1 MTNLRNYVNLTV
13 TRVPPLDLDG
23 VKLSQLGQG
32 AGMHASRRFH
42 APIAL
47 RARGCVQPA
56 EYPSATAEEAVLAAF
71 HIMNQFDIPYGTVR
85 DESGKET
92 VTESTQWTTVSDMKN
107 MRFYFKTYGNQN
119 IHMVDL
125 AKAFAAAKGQVRI
138 VKMGTEQPIEDLST
152 DFMSGKQ
159 AAGAGQ

>member
-1 MTNLRNYVNLTV
+1 M
-13 TRVPPLDLDG
+13 
-23 VKLSQLGQG
+23 
-32 AGMHASRRFH
+32 
-42 APIAL
+42 
-47 RARGCVQPA
+47 
-56 EYPSATAEEAVLAAF
+56 LAAF
-71 HIMNQFDIPYGTVR
+71 HIRNQFDIPYGTVR

-107 MRFYFKTYGNQN
+107 MRFYFKTYGTQN

-125 AKAFAAAKGQVRI
+125 DKAFAAAKGQVRI